1 MDIVK
6 ELNKDNELKDC
17 TNGSLVHSVNMMVS
31 KDGNYLVT
39 DNSIEEL
46 LTINNEEIV
55 GVIACSVELII
66 FTNVNKIYRYN
77 EKDKTLKEV
86 NIKWNWEGGE
96 VFGEYTYNVVNDL
109 IIAVSERNSPNKV
122 PLKTMNLDNASENQE
137 NILNPVIPFCNI
149 EGYEY
154 INNGNSI
161 YNGTYVFFIR
171 FFKSSNI
178 YTNWMRIGSPII
190 VYNEGNINTIVNFHN
205 WRSAVVKPDGT
216 VLPEINYNGGVVK
229 IEDFYSD
236 NSEKN
241 NRSINLYLNIY
252 DETEEYKYYQIGY
265 IVSTVNNENKTIIE
279 LKKPISN
286 RLFQVTNKHD
296 DAYEESIDT
305 ITDTFFNLYNVKTIT
320 NYNNRLYVA
329 NYDEEYSDVSKIDTS
344 KITVSFQPENGKNTT
359 DDHTFD
365 GISYSTRSSE
375 IDVKT
380 NDLEKSSINILEDN
394 YIKDNDYIDYVS
406 NNKEELEYD
415 KKRDFNPSNTYKVVV
430 NISSYYDNVTISN
443 CKVRKV
449 ITKDGNYKYGLIVP
463 ITELLTRTNSDNS
476 EADYIRV
483 NYKGTDTIEGYR
495 PMVSKKNETYAVF
508 FKDRIK
514 YTSQSNYDEGGTYYK
529 GIICSCSD
537 LNNST
542 KDNTN
547 YIYDTY
553 DNDEIY
559 KDSQWEMQLGK
570 LISINGSAHVFKSL
584 STAFNYNAPYFMI
597 SVFNITDSN
606 GVLATVN
613 YNNIKYK
620 KYAITDN
627 VYNLFIHY
635 IRPNGTYT
643 DGVRINNNKEYRSN
657 GIIIGYK
664 KTDSSAVYM
673 YPELKTRLEDI
684 INRIKTDDTLK
695 SYSEMTDTEIQ
706 NLHNSAFLYFT
717 EGLRKYIPD
726 TSIYLCNMFPEIYS
740 SIGNNIVPYINSKGE
755 ILFRPYYK
763 EVEYITSDRSQ
774 ICAGYLKFEHIPVYS
789 DYIGYFISYEETE
802 PIFIGKALASNNN
815 DLISNDDIISSGD
828 NNNTKDIYLFSQ
840 DYQATG
846 KSEFNYIKMCN
857 LISYVYSGINKIMG
871 SMFSNPTICRIKGES
886 NDKVRLI
893 PFKYKE
899 LQAPSQHVNGQTACI
914 KVHNSDYGMVFKYN
928 DTKNS
933 NYISPYSGNGRYA
946 LKQIVNLYNLTNDLY
961 IKEDKKLIILTN
973 FQYYGKHCT
982 KEFVNYSDS
991 LYRRFANHDYYL
1003 FDSEFKT
1010 TRQGTVN
1017 NGETTTLNCKFNEFS
1032 IITINRKGAIYNDSD
1047 PYPDSVNGPNGKFYP
1062 PMPVKNWKD
1071 AINNPAIE
1079 YDCHVGSISFKFVS
1093 RYPHFSRYI
1102 SEPLINRIVNF
1113 YNTYDNG
1120 NTIWSK
1126 NETNIEFKY
1135 ENADNL
1141 FKLHTAYM
1149 DFIDKEIINYD
1160 TESLSNVAQGVYKQT
1175 IRRSDVIS
1183 DESRENKW
1191 NTFRPDNYKI
1201 IAENKGDIINLQ
1213 GIGTY
1218 LIVHCEHSMFVI
1230 DRDSTLTTQDKDVQ
1244 MFMPDTFDANYREM
1258 FTSDKG
1264 FGGLQ
1269 DFDSY
1274 VCNEAG
1280 YIFFDKS
1287 KRKLYRFDERKLDD
1301 MSVGMS
1307 HIFDKYVEDD
1317 TIIRLGT
1324 DKENNRLIISFIN
1337 KNNIFTATYHLG
1349 LNKWISLH
1357 TWNGTKYFNTK
1368 IELYAIS
1375 DNNKSTIY
1383 KLTTTK
1389 DKLDFKDLVINND
1402 KFPFYNGLRDI
1413 MPDNGKRQSVV
1424 DVIFTKYPDVIK
1436 TLNYITYSVRNKNN
1450 NYSGDYLMIY
1460 SANDIS
1466 LIHDIKS
1473 GDNRNVY
1480 DYSKPYYEQGRF
1492 NYNYFRS
1499 IINYPFFS
1507 NPVDEITG
1515 NINLPNYDEIKEYNP
1530 FSSPLIK
1537 GNYIVVRFIITET
1550 ISEIG
1555 IKNIECFIS
1564 KYRE

>member
-55 GVIACSVELII
+55 GIIPCSTELVI
-66 FTNVNKIYRYN
+66 FTNASKIYRYN
-77 EKDKTLKEV
+77 EKDKVLKEV
-86 NIKWNWEGGE
+86 AIEWNWEGGE

-109 IIAVSERNSPNKV
+109 IIAISERNSPNKV
-122 PLKTMNLDNASENQE
+122 PLKTMNLDNVYENQE
-137 NILNPVIPFCNI
+137 QTLNPVIPFCNI

-154 INNGNSI
+154 ANNGNSI
-161 YNGTYVFFIR
+161 YNGVYVFFIR
-171 FFKSSNI
+171 FFKSSNV

-190 VYNEGNINTIVNFHN
+190 VYNEGSVHTIVDFHN
-205 WRSAVVKPDGT
+205 WRFGFS
-216 VLPEINYNGGVVK
+216 IQYRGGVVK
-229 IEDFYSD
+229 IEDFYAD

-241 NRSINLYLNIY
+241 NRSLNLYLNIY

-296 DAYEESIDT
+296 DSYEESIDT
-305 ITDTFFNLYNVKTIT
+305 ITDTFFNLYNVKTMT

-344 KITVSFQPENGKNTT
+344 KIVVSFQSEYGKNTT
-359 DDHTFD
+359 DDHTWD
-365 GISYSTRSSE
+365 NISYSTRSIE
-375 IDVKT
+375 TNTKT
-380 NDLEKSSINILEDN
+380 NDLEASPVNVLDDY
-394 YIKDNDYIDYVS
+394 YIKEDDYVGYAS
-406 NNKEELEYD
+406 NEGEELEYN
-415 KKRDFNPSNTYKVVV
+415 KKRDFNPKNTYKVII
-430 NISSYYDNVTISN
+430 NKGAFYTTGIAISN
-443 CKVRKV
+443 CKVHKL
-449 ITKDGNYKYGLIVP
+449 ITKDGEYKYGLVVP
-463 ITELLTRTNSDNS
+463 IADILKQYKNDND
-476 EADYIRV
+476 EA
-483 NYKGTDTIEGYR
+483 NYVVVKYTGSAEIEGATE
-495 PMVSKKNETYAVF
+495 MISKKNETYVVF
-508 FKDRIK
+508 FKDRIN
-514 YTSQSNYDEGGTYYK
+514 YTSPNNYAEGKSAYK
-529 GIICSCSD
+529 GVFCNCSN
-537 LNNST
+537 LNDSN
-542 KDNTN
+542 KNNTT

-553 DNDEIY
+553 ESDEVNKDDRWRLELAKVTNDDLSTLE
-559 KDSQWEMQLGK
+559 
-570 LISINGSAHVFKSL
+570 VL
-584 STAFNYNAPYFMI
+584 STALNYTAPYFMI
-597 SVFNITDSN
+597 SVFNLIDNN
-606 GVLATVN
+606 GTFASIN
-613 YNNIKYK
+613 YSNIKYK

-643 DGVRINNNKEYRSN
+643 DGVRINNNEEYYAN
-657 GIIIGYK
+657 GIIIGYR
-664 KTDSSAVYM
+664 KTDNSAVYM
-673 YPELKTRLEDI
+673 YPELKTRLEDVI
-684 INRIKTDDTLK
+684 DRIRTDNTLK
-695 SYSEMTDTEIQ
+695 SYSEMTHTEVQ

-726 TSIYLCNMFPEIYS
+726 VSIYLCNMFPEIYS
-740 SIGNNIVPYINSKGE
+740 SVGSNIAPYINSKGE

-763 EVEYITSDRSQ
+763 ETDYITSDRSQ

-789 DYIGYFISYEETE
+789 EYIGYFISYEETE
-802 PIFIGKALASNNN
+802 PIFVGKALASNNN
-815 DLISNDDIISSGD
+815 DLISNDVLVSSGS
-828 NNNTKDIYLFSQ
+828 NTNIRDIYLFTQ

-846 KSEFNYIKMCN
+846 KCEFNYIKMCN
-857 LISYVYSGINKIMG
+857 LISYTYSSINNIIG

-886 NDKVRLI
+886 TDKVRLI
-893 PFKYKE
+893 PFEYKE
-899 LQAPSQHVNGQTACI
+899 LQTPSQYTNGQVACI
-914 KVHNSDYGMVFKYN
+914 KVHNSDYGMIFKYN
-928 DTKNS
+928 DTESS
-933 NYISPYSGNGRYA
+933 NFTSPYSDNGKYA

-961 IKEDKKLIILTN
+961 IKENKKLIILTN

-982 KEFVNYSDS
+982 KEFVNYSDN
-991 LYRRFANHDYYL
+991 LYSRFANHDYYL
-1003 FDSEFKT
+1003 FDNEFKT
-1010 TRQGTVN
+1010 TREGAVN
-1017 NGETTTLNCKFNEFS
+1017 GGATTTLNCKFNEFS
-1032 IITINRKGAIYNDSD
+1032 IITIHRKGAIYNDSE
-1047 PYPDSVNGPNGKFYP
+1047 PYPNSVNGPNGVFYP
-1062 PMPVKNWKD
+1062 PMPIKNWYERND
-1071 AINNPAIE
+1071 DSLSE

-1093 RYPHFSRYI
+1093 RYPHFSRYL
-1102 SEPLINRIVNF
+1102 SEPLINRVVNF
-1113 YNTYDNG
+1113 YNTDDSG
-1120 NTIWSK
+1120 NNIWSK
-1126 NETNIEFKY
+1126 NETNIEFRY

-1149 DFIDKEIINYD
+1149 DFIDKEVVNYD
-1160 TESLSNVAQGVYKQT
+1160 EESLSNVAQGVYKQT

-1191 NTFRPDNYKI
+1191 SIFRPDNYKI

-1264 FGGLQ
+1264 YGGIQ
-1269 DFDSY
+1269 DFDNY
-1274 VCNEAG
+1274 ICNEAG

-1301 MSVGMS
+1301 LSVGMS
-1307 HIFDKYVEDD
+1307 IIFDKYVKDD

-1324 DKENNRLIISFIN
+1324 DKENNRLIVSFIN

-1357 TWNGTKYFNTK
+1357 NWNGTKYFNTK
-1368 IELYAIS
+1368 INLYAIS
-1375 DNNKSTIY
+1375 DNNKSVIY
-1383 KLTTTK
+1383 KLTTTE
-1389 DKLDFKDLVINND
+1389 DKLDFKDLVIANS
-1402 KFPFYNGLRDI
+1402 KFPFYDGLRDI
-1413 MPDNGKRQSVV
+1413 MSDNGKRQSVV
-1424 DVIFTKYPDVIK
+1424 DVIFTKYPETIK
-1436 TLNYITYSVRNKNN
+1436 IINYITYSIYNKNN

-1460 SANDIS
+1460 SPNDLS
-1466 LIHDIKS
+1466 LIHNINS
-1473 GDNRNVY
+1473 GDIRNHR
-1480 DYSKPYYEQGRF
+1480 DYTKPYYEQGRF

-1499 IINYPFFS
+1499 IIDFPFFD
-1507 NPVDEITG
+1507 NPVDKLSG
-1515 NINLPNYDEIKEYNP
+1515 NITVPNYNEIEEYNP

-1537 GNYIVVRFIITET
+1537 GEYVVIRFIITET
-1550 ISEIG
+1550 TSEVG
-1555 IKNIECFIS
+1555 IKNVECFVS